1 MTFWLHSQCTPSSGQ
16 QVIFETQRLN
26 QLTTSSKPSD
36 VYTRDPLETEK
47 REERRER
54 NTVEPELPKEW
65 IVHLVL

>member
-1 MTFWLHSQCTPSSGQ
+1 MTFWLHSQCTPSGQ